1 MKFKYLLILT
11 FCSNIYAE
19 NVDFKKP
26 EYKIEFNTKTE
37 KIKILSKTKSSK
49 ACDEEVRKKET
60 IEFLK
65 RTIKRNEKTKT
76 RKVYMTYK
84 CYL

>member
-1 MKFKYLLILT
+1 MKGLMLIIFLGIIT
-11 FCSNIYAE
+11 KGNATDLQRPS
-19 NVDFKKP
+19 
-26 EYKIEFNTKTE
+26 YKIEFDTKTE

-76 RKVYMTYK
+76 RKVYMTYR